1 MNMVLKGVETVVILL
16 KSTRALWH
24 IVCDQSTLKENLP
37 PPLFSEQQA
46 LTVGLRYSV
55 NHCGLPGGLV
65 PLKEQSH
72 SGFDVV
78 LRDPSSLLHGS
89 ITICLSFEA

>member
-1 MNMVLKGVETVVILL
+1 MFFLLEYILL
-16 KSTRALWH
+16 GSNKHFIYLF
-24 IVCDQSTLKENLP
+24 LKP
-37 PPLFSEQQA
+37 PPFFSEQQA